1 MHLTD
6 LLANLRANPRDEENT
21 GGDDNGGQTVD
32 SDDGD
37 ETTAALKAW
46 LAQTSPGCLHNR
58 HLSLLLEKRLQQ
70 NEDTMRWE
78 VERHE
83 RYQQRL
89 RSKGVSEENVRLLLH
104 DANEPFQHQ

>member
-1 MHLTD
+1 MD
-6 LLANLRANPRDEENT
+6 A
-21 GGDDNGGQTVD
+21 DDD
-32 SDDGD
+32 D

-46 LAQTSPGCLHNR
+46 LAQTSSGSLHR

-70 NEDTMRWE
+70 NEDRMRWE

-89 RSKGVSEENVRLLLH
+89 RSKGVSKENVRLLLH
-104 DANEPFQHQ
+104 DSNEPFPHQ